1 MCPFAITHAM
11 ADNVHAV
18 HFVTPWAPM
27 FKGKTE
33 EEKAEGIKQ
42 ILAAVETLEGALKG
56 CSKEKPFFG
65 GGTIGPVDIMLGAH
79 IPGVRATEVLTGAK
93 IFNAAITPLL
103 ASWTE
108 RFGELDAPKK
118 VLPDVDGMVEYVKR
132 RQAQWAAAGAAA
144 AAASKS

>member
-18 HFVTPWAPM
+18 HFVAPWAPM

-65 GGTIGPVDIMLGAH
+65 GGTVGLVDIMLGAH

-93 IFNAAITPLL
+93 IFNAAITPF
-103 ASWTE
+103 WP
-108 RFGELDAPKK
+108 PKK